1 MPMLGPVV
9 EAREQITREHRFR
22 DPHAPAPPRTLKA
35 QHRTKNLCANIPQN
49 TPLGHGFLPGLAFDA
64 KPLELFIF

>member
-22 DPHAPAPPRTLKA
+22 DANPSAAPCPLKA
-35 QHRTKNLCANIPQN
+35 EHRTKNLCANIPQN
-49 TPLGHGFLPGLAFDA
+49 TPLGHGFLTRLALYA

>member
-22 DPHAPAPPRTLKA
+22 DTNPSATPCSLKA
-35 QHRTKNLCANIPQN
+35 KHRTKNFRANIPQN
-49 TPLGHGFLPGLAFDA
+49 TALGHGFLPGLAFNA